1 MCLLEKKNELDSFL
15 FVQID
20 EYILGLDDILYVTLN
35 DCWLNFYVLVRTL
48 GNRIVHI
55 LFIQVE
61 IT

>member
-35 DCWLNFYVLVRTL
+35 DC
-48 GNRIVHI
+48 
-55 LFIQVE
+55 
-61 IT
+61 